1 MLLKLSNP
9 NRSHILWIGKNWTK
23 ATHEA
28 AASRGLLLFK
38 VDEEG
43 PIDWIMGRA
52 IVFSAPNAQLVQRI
66 ESELAALAISH
77 GLRVFVLDESPEL
90 RQRLRKLPYGG
101 RIYVW
106 SHKGASSIPEQ
117 VARWDPGPNDSN
129 GQKQDEPRLIGAGKC
144 CLEDQILLRRA
155 FADCSEVRFKDLTN
169 DRRAIFQASAQLRSS
184 QAGPYPLPFLVKL
197 DSYTRVNK
205 ELGNYEL
212 ATQHF
217 IPFFARPNLD
227 SRRCLLGP
235 TRGLIVANF
244 IENSTS
250 LMSEVER
257 GTAAGAISS
266 LFEDALRGWRTQA
279 FLSASNEVK
288 GSLSPEG
295 AVKARSEE
303 HRNNLERCVV
313 GARKFGCELSG
324 TAIGELIDA
333 LPPITYRQA
342 LRHGDLHGENV
353 RVRAGQAILIDF
365 LQVDNGP
372 LVDDPALLETSLV
385 LSFKADFNEWKVVA
399 EQLYLLGQL
408 RALPSAKEPMA
419 PLSELWNA
427 VRQVRRYGLAD
438 QVSRDEYARAVATQL
453 LRHGLRNGGG
463 RKLSDRRS
471 FMVYLSGRLAQALA
485 SDATSLADN

>member
-1 MLLKLSNP
+1 MKFPNP
-9 NRSHILWIGKNWTK
+9 DRRQILWFGKNWAK
-23 ATHEA
+23 ATHDA
-28 AASRGLLLFK
+28 AVSRGLFLFK
-38 VDEEG
+38 VDEKA
-43 PIDWIMGRA
+43 PIDWGKGRA
-52 IVFSAPNAQLVQRI
+52 IVFSAPDAQLVQRI

-90 RQRLRKLPYGG
+90 RQHLRKLPYGG

-117 VARWDPGPNDSN
+117 VARWDPGPSDSKGRN
-129 GQKQDEPRLIGAGKC
+129 QDELRLIGAEKC
-144 CLEDQILLRRA
+144 CPEDQILLQRA

-169 DRRAIFQASAQLRSS
+169 DRRAIFQASAQLRLS

-197 DSYTRVNK
+197 DSYIRANK

-235 TRGLIVANF
+235 NRGLIVANF

-303 HRNNLERCVV
+303 HKDNLERCAV
-313 GARKFGCELSG
+313 GARKFGCALSG
-324 TAIGELIDA
+324 AAIGELIDS
-333 LPPITYRQA
+333 LPPITYRRA

-385 LSFKADFNEWKVVA
+385 LNFKADFNEWKTVT
-399 EQLYLLGQL
+399 EQLYLLAQL

-427 VRQVRRYGLAD
+427 VRQVRRYGLSD
-438 QVSRDEYARAVATQL
+438 EVSRDEYARAVATQL
-453 LRHGLRNGGG
+453 LRHGLRNGGNRELPG
-463 RKLSDRRS
+463 RRS
-471 FMVYLSGRLAQALA
+471 FLVYLSGRLAQALVG
-485 SDATSLADN
+485 DAKGGVDN